1 MFVNAGCH
9 RKVLGGE
16 NGAHPVKTP
25 AHGLI
30 EGIGQVG
37 GAQDEDAG
45 LVGVDSL
52 HLHQE
57 LCLDAAR
64 GLALAVP
71 ARAAQR
77 VNLHSSRSIS
87 LALRQGEFLK
97 ALRQPIAMQNRCYLL

>member
-1 MFVNAGCH
+1 M
-9 RKVLGGE
+9 LGRE
-16 NGAHPVKTP
+16 KGAHPVKTP

-30 EGIGQVG
+30 KGIGQVG
-37 GAQDEDAG
+37 GAQDQDAG
-45 LVGVDSL
+45 LAAVDTL

-57 LCLDAAR
+57 LRLDAAR

-87 LALRQGEFLK
+87 LALRQHGFSRPYISL
-97 ALRQPIAMQNRCYLL
+97 